1 VLSIKVNNPKGLTKE
16 DVNHLIKALEDRLLF
31 LRKVIESDRRRDGDY
46 DEIEEIAD
54 LLEKLKP
61 TDETQ

>member
-1 VLSIKVNNPKGLTKE
+1 MNNPKGLTKE

-61 TDETQ
+61 TDD

>member
-1 VLSIKVNNPKGLTKE
+1 VNNPKGLTKE

>member
-1 VLSIKVNNPKGLTKE
+1 MNNPKGLTKE

>member
-1 VLSIKVNNPKGLTKE
+1 MLSIKVNNPKGLTKE